1 MLTAL
6 LLCLASGAQDAS
18 ICFDINRKALDTR
31 LQRGY
36 YYELMADYSQDV
48 EDKIVTTQ
56 HLIDVERTN
65 YPDKYPGKINQI
77 VSLML

>member
-1 MLTAL
+1 MPV
-6 LLCLASGAQDAS
+6 SAS
-18 ICFDINRKALDTR
+18 ISTVKPWIH
-31 LQRGY
+31 GY
-36 YYELMADYSQDV
+36 KEVDDYYELMADNSQDV

-65 YPDKYPGKINQI
+65 YPDKYPGKVNQI

>member
-1 MLTAL
+1 
-6 LLCLASGAQDAS
+6 
-18 ICFDINRKALDTR
+18 
-31 LQRGY
+31 
-36 YYELMADYSQDV
+36 MADNSQDV

-65 YPDKYPGKINQI
+65 YPDKYPGKVNQI

>member
-1 MLTAL
+1 
-6 LLCLASGAQDAS
+6 
-18 ICFDINRKALDTR
+18 
-31 LQRGY
+31 
-36 YYELMADYSQDV
+36 MADNSQDV

-65 YPDKYPGKINQI
+65 HPDKYPGKVNQI